1 MEDLKKYFRTF
12 SFSIVAITLLV
23 LTVFLFMYLFGDY
36 VMIKEN
42 QVKKIY
48 FADNISPSH
57 QRVIDKFNQL
67 HKNKIEVIPIDLPF
81 EKFSTNERKEL
92 LIRYLR
98 GKSDR
103 IDLFSV
109 DQIWVPRFAK
119 WAEPLSNYF
128 SMPEREQ
135 LIPQALESCY
145 YKDQLVAIPLY
156 FDIGIMYYRSDILK
170 TFPDY
175 QKIKNEI
182 DSSITWEK
190 FFELGKRFKNK
201 SANPFYCFPAS
212 NYEGLICSFVELLE
226 SQNQQLFVSDTIKLN
241 TPEVEKALQML
252 VDIVNKDHLA
262 PKKIVDF
269 KETEAYLYFLNNNGL
284 FLRGWP
290 GFLRWYET
298 NISNMN
304 IANRFEAAPLPHF
317 AGGKTASV
325 IGGWNLM
332 ISKYSSNISEV
343 LEFIRFLI
351 SEDAQKTFYRYAGYL
366 PVIKAIYD
374 EQPFLNANPE
384 LKFYHRLFRT
394 AVRRPFLEK
403 YTRYSDVLANY
414 LNLAIRKEL
423 SVKDALAKAQKIINS
438 NDIFIK

>member
-1 MEDLKKYFRTF
+1 MFTLKKYFRTF
-12 SFSIVAITLLV
+12 SFSMIAITLLV
-23 LTVFLFMYLFGDY
+23 LTVFMFMYLFGDY

-57 QRVIDKFNQL
+57 QRVIDKFNEL
-67 HKNKIEVIPIDLPF
+67 HKNKIEVVPIDLPF

-156 FDIGIMYYRSDILK
+156 FDIGMMYYRSDILK
-170 TFPDY
+170 KLPDY
-175 QKIKNEI
+175 QKIKSEI
-182 DSSITWEK
+182 DSSITWER
-190 FFELGKRFKNK
+190 FFELGKKFKKN
-201 SANPFYCFPAS
+201 SGSPFYSFPAS
-212 NYEGLICSFVELLE
+212 NYEGLMCSFVELLE
-226 SQNQQLFVSDTIKLN
+226 SQNEQLFVHDTIRLN
-241 TPEVEKALQML
+241 TPASEKALQLL

-262 PKKIVDF
+262 PKEIVDF
-269 KETEAYLYFLNNNGL
+269 KETQAYLYFLNNDGL

-290 GFLRWYET
+290 GFLKWYDA
-298 NISNMN
+298 NIKNKQ
-304 IANRFEAAPLPHF
+304 IDDRFEEAPLPHF
-317 AGGKTASV
+317 AGGKVASI

-332 ISKYSSNISEV
+332 ISKYSSNKNEV

-351 SEDAQKTFYRYAGYL
+351 SEDAQKVFLKYGGYL
-366 PVIKAIYD
+366 PVLKSIYY
-374 EQPFLNANPE
+374 EKPFLELNPE
-384 LKFYHRLFRT
+384 LTFYHRLFKT

-423 SVKDALAKAQKIINS
+423 TVKDALSKAQKIINS
-438 NDIFIK
+438 NDIFLK